1 MCLCPP
7 DKELFLMSSMKY
19 FPRTRIELQPLET
32 SLANARTEL
41 GRLSLDVTNKQRQL
55 EEVQAKLDRS
65 THVGP
70 ELLSS
75 VRVKYV
81 QFLHF

>member
-1 MCLCPP
+1 MCPL
-7 DKELFLMSSMKY
+7 DTELFSISSMKY

-65 THVGP
+65 PHCHT
-70 ELLSS
+70 
-75 VRVKYV
+75 RVTV
-81 QFLHF
+81 VS